1 MRIYINCL
9 QTNESISKTRSYKDL
24 ITILHKKGYFG
35 FEYYAI
41 NYVNELIEEITSNL
55 PTSISRAAPKHF
67 EIYGDNLRYTG
78 FKRNRNTTWYVF
90 FETYE
95 ENEEITYLI
104 CHVENNHTCA
114 QYL

>member
-1 MRIYINCL
+1 MKVLAKPKVIDYW
-9 QTNESISKTRSYKDL
+9 EDL
-24 ITILHKKGYFG
+24 VTILHRRGYFG
-35 FEYYAI
+35 SEEFALR
-41 NYVNELIEEITSNL
+41 YVNELIEDITKKL
-55 PTSISRAAPKHF
+55 PIYPNRPAPKHF

-78 FKRNRNTTWYVF
+78 FKKNKRTTWYVF

-95 ENEEITYLI
+95 ENEEVTYLI

>member
-1 MRIYINCL
+1 MKVLAKPEVIDYL
-9 QTNESISKTRSYKDL
+9 EDL

-35 FEYYAI
+35 FEEYAI
-41 NYVNELIEEITSNL
+41 NYVNELIDVITKEL
-55 PTSISRAAPKHF
+55 PTRVSKPAPKHF
-67 EIYGDNLRYTG
+67 EIYGNNLRYTG
-78 FKRNRNTTWYVF
+78 FKRNRKTTWYVF

-95 ENEEITYLI
+95 ENEEIIYLI